1 MKTKDNLRKHIFQKR
16 KSLLEKER
24 LDAEKSL
31 FQLWNSI
38 KELYKIN
45 KVALYWSINGEISTR
60 SLISYFLEE
69 GSECF
74 LPVISEDKENKTL
87 EFALL
92 EEENSLNSNRFG
104 IPEPSK
110 SKVIDLQQLDLIFLP
125 CVCFDSSGNRIGMGG
140 GFYDETL
147 SKLSEKKETQL
158 IMLAYDF
165 QEVDNCLPEAHDIK
179 ADACLTPNQ
188 YFKFKN

>member
-92 EEENSLNSNRFG
+92 EDIL
-104 IPEPSK
+104 
-110 SKVIDLQQLDLIFLP
+110 LQ
-125 CVCFDSSGNRIGMGG
+125 CRMNVGAGR
-140 GFYDETL
+140 
-147 SKLSEKKETQL
+147 
-158 IMLAYDF
+158 
-165 QEVDNCLPEAHDIK
+165 
-179 ADACLTPNQ
+179 
-188 YFKFKN
+188 